1 MSIAS
6 AGHRNNDVIQ
16 HVVWC
21 GDVQVETDFCMSNA
35 DSPYS
40 VDSSG
45 GSKNE
50 VMHAGSRYYGPE
62 QNGTQNVHLNNTGHF
77 YSPYQQSSLQGTLGY
92 SADYAP
98 IARVAETTSAEA
110 LSHVAPTPSVSSLQP
125 TPMPPM
131 QFLQPP
137 TLVAPATH
145 FSPVPTSTVPPPI
158 HPPIATPMQNMR
170 ISAGTNLLSTTPF
183 PSAPLHSS
191 TSASQQSKPYRLNG
205 GFVANCCCPTFLP
218 STESLQ
224 SSSPGGLIPEMEVD
238 SRGQTW
244 SGSAPTTSYQSIQ
257 PPPLLN
263 GPPSL
268 PTSTWGTVQ
277 GVFQAP
283 GGSMP
288 QMHSGYPNAVM
299 HMPNSILPYP
309 PRLPSSHTAIRPQQH
324 EQQHYCSNRRHQ
336 VAPFMP
342 VVGMLSQ
349 QMQQPPAQGG
359 VESKAGNSQGMTPE
373 AQSTVQ
379 GASRRH
385 RTIYTPEQLRA
396 LEEVFAVNR
405 YPDASAREEVAIRLG
420 IAESRIQVWFKNRRA
435 KLRMLERRILRQ

>member
-1 MSIAS
+1 
-6 AGHRNNDVIQ
+6 
-16 HVVWC
+16 
-21 GDVQVETDFCMSNA
+21 
-35 DSPYS
+35 
-40 VDSSG
+40 
-45 GSKNE
+45 
-50 VMHAGSRYYGPE
+50 
-62 QNGTQNVHLNNTGHF
+62 
-77 YSPYQQSSLQGTLGY
+77 
-92 SADYAP
+92 
-98 IARVAETTSAEA
+98 
-110 LSHVAPTPSVSSLQP
+110 
-125 TPMPPM
+125 
-131 QFLQPP
+131 
-137 TLVAPATH
+137 
-145 FSPVPTSTVPPPI
+145 
-158 HPPIATPMQNMR
+158 
-170 ISAGTNLLSTTPF
+170 
-183 PSAPLHSS
+183 
-191 TSASQQSKPYRLNG
+191 
-205 GFVANCCCPTFLP
+205 
-218 STESLQ
+218 
-224 SSSPGGLIPEMEVD
+224 
-238 SRGQTW
+238 
-244 SGSAPTTSYQSIQ
+244 
-257 PPPLLN
+257 
-263 GPPSL
+263 
-268 PTSTWGTVQ
+268 
-277 GVFQAP
+277 
-283 GGSMP
+283 MP